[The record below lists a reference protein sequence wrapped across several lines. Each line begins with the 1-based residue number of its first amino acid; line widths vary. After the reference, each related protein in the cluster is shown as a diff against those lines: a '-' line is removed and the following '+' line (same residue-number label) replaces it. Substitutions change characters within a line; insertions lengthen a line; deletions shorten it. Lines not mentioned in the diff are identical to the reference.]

1 MIVLDKK
8 LKKPLNEQMKNP
20 DFRNEH
26 KKISIEKLFENFT
39 GNYEPIELDFGKP
52 AGKEI
57 L

>member
-1 MIVLDKK
+1 MDQK